1 MIRNKLCKKVYK
13 IIMYQVKSQPAQIL
27 LLVSVRVSLGVLM
40 LYNSYLVRCKII
52 ALGNSGNIVCLGY

>member
-1 MIRNKLCKKVYK
+1 
-13 IIMYQVKSQPAQIL
+13 MYQVKSQPAQIL